1 MRYGYSVLGV
11 FSTIGLILTLGVS
24 VSACGGS
31 ESWKEQVQLSD
42 GRVIVVDRELIRE
55 AGGDEWVANR
65 SGSKPKEY
73 RIRFVDPDGSG
84 KMIEWRSTKI
94 SPQTWP
100 EIPLVIE
107 VVSGQPVVFSIVAVS
122 KGCEIYSEYVYKN
135 GAWSE
140 ESLPDQFPQRMT
152 NLLFGDHRDM
162 PTFVSQDEKRVRND
176 YTGVR
181 KALVQVGPNLKVCG

>member
-84 KMIEWRSTKI
+84 KMIEWR
-94 SPQTWP
+94 
-100 EIPLVIE
+100 
-107 VVSGQPVVFSIVAVS
+107 
-122 KGCEIYSEYVYKN
+122 
-135 GAWSE
+135 
-140 ESLPDQFPQRMT
+140 
-152 NLLFGDHRDM
+152 
-162 PTFVSQDEKRVRND
+162 
-176 YTGVR
+176 
-181 KALVQVGPNLKVCG
+181 